1 MSITPLN
8 ITTAGDSGS
17 FITTPAA
24 QATPDPIVSTVAP
37 AETSEA
43 KRSTEA
49 EVVNA
54 VQALNGFAST
64 MSAALT
70 FSLDED
76 TGHTIVKV
84 IDRDTDKVIRQIP
97 SEEAV
102 AISKSLDK
110 LQGLLIND
118 QA

>member
-54 VQALNGFAST
+54 VQALNGFASS
-64 MSAALT
+64 MS
-70 FSLDED
+70 
-76 TGHTIVKV
+76 V